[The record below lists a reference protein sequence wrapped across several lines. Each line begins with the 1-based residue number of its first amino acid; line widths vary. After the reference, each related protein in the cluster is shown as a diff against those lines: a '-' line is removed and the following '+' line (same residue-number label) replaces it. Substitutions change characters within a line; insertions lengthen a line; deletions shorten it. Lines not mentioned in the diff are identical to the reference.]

1 MRDSLKTVE
10 LGLRDHG
17 LRLPGT
23 HEDFPWGHR
32 ALKVKGKVFA
42 FLCLENG
49 TLSMSVKLPISGT
62 SALDR
67 PFAEPT
73 GYGLGKKGWVS
84 SLFEAGDRPPV
95 ELLRAWI
102 DESYRAI
109 APKSMLAELDGSA
122 SPARERRGPRTRVP
136 AKPRKQA
143 RKR

>member
-1 MRDSLKTVE
+1 MRDTFRTIE

-42 FLCLENG
+42 FLHLEDG
-49 TLSMSVKLPISGT
+49 QLSMSVKLPISAT

-67 PFAEPT
+67 PFASPT

-84 SLFEAGDRPPV
+84 SVFEAGDLPPV
-95 ELLRAWI
+95 ELLQAWI
-102 DESYRAI
+102 DESYRAV
-109 APKSMLAELDGSA
+109 APKKLVAALDG
-122 SPARERRGPRTRVP
+122 GP
-136 AKPRKQA
+136 AKKPAAKKPAAKRKAA
-143 RKR
+143 RRK